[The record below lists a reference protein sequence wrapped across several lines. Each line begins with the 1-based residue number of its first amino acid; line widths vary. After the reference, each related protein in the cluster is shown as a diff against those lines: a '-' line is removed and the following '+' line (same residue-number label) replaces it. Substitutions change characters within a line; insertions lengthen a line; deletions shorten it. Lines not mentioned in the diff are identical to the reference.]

1 MTEEGATVFSALPGG
16 MKLGVRHQSVS
27 ETVEE
32 PVPGDTLCMLKLIY
46 SAADRARRIRGCV
59 HES

>member
-32 PVPGDTLCMLKLIY
+32 PAAGDTLCMLKLTY
-46 SAADRARRIRGCV
+46 GAVDRARRISGCA